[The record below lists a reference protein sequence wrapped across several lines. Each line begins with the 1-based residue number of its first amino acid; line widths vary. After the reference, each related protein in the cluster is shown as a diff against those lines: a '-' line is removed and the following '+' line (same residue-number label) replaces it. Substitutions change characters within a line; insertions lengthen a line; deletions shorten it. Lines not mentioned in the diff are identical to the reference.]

1 MVGEAS
7 IKADRDNNENRP
19 PVLFRVLGPVEVEG
33 EDGPVRVPPGRQQVV
48 LSALL
53 LELNHVV
60 STDRLVDVLWHHDP
74 PETARTQVQICVSR
88 LRRLLPPAIA
98 TIHTRPP
105 GYVLSA
111 PAESVDAQLHRLGM
125 RDAAELVREG
135 RDTEAAALLRSTV
148 ALWRGP
154 ALSGTDNEVLRSEAL
169 RLQEERMDA
178 IEAYLDIELRLGH
191 HARLVSEIT
200 ALVEAHP
207 LRENLRAQLMLALYR
222 SGRQAE
228 ALEVYRV
235 GRELLVDELGLD
247 PGTRLRDME
256 SAILAGDPGLDPPVA
271 AVPPPEPSAAAPPG
285 REDGEHTGAAPE
297 APPRAPSRAP
307 APEVTPYQLPTAA
320 ADFVGR
326 DDVVATVEDA
336 LVGAEGAVGVAVL
349 VGRPGVGKSATAV
362 RVARVLADDH
372 YPDGQLYCD
381 MRGTRETHL
390 EPADV
395 LARFLRALG
404 VPGQAIPEDVDER
417 AAMYR
422 GILAARRV
430 LVVLDDAADEGQ
442 IAPLVPGGAGCGVIV
457 TSRARLTG
465 LPGSTLV
472 EMDILSDDA
481 SLELLARVL
490 GRNRVEAEPEAAR
503 ALVHAVG
510 QLPLALRIVAARLA
524 ARPHWPLAGMVN
536 RLADER
542 RRLDELSH
550 GDMTVR
556 ASLSLTHDGLRPRT
570 SRVFALLGLT
580 EAPTIPA
587 WAAGA
592 LLDDDSP
599 FPSDLAEPLVD
610 AHMLDVV
617 GVDAAGE
624 PLYRFHDLVRDYAR
638 EQLIRNVTADT
649 RRAAVERLLGGWL
662 ALLDEANRRLLGG
675 DYLQVRGDA
684 LRWVPPDGYVDR
696 LLADPYTW
704 LEAER
709 ANLRHAVSQA
719 ADEGLHQ
726 QCWELAVG
734 FSMFLMR
741 RGYVDDLAE
750 LYDRAEPVV
759 TAAGDRLGAA
769 ALAEGLANV
778 ISHRYGQ
785 EERRRLLEGAL
796 AEFVELGEVRGEAL
810 VRTHLAFM
818 DRHEENDASA
828 LAESELALE
837 GFLKV
842 GDLGGQRRSLM
853 LMGHLRALGGDI
865 DRGREHLNEARSLA
879 ERSGDVRG
887 RAQVLRLIGQT
898 DLLDGEHASALRNLG
913 SALDLVRD
921 MDDPVGEA
929 LLLHDLARAYTGGGN
944 PEEARPILLQAREIY
959 ERVRDEQGV
968 TDVERAL
975 AEVDS

>member
-1 MVGEAS
+1 MRLGRLF
-7 IKADRDNNENRP
+7 IKAARDNNQNRP
-19 PVLFRVLGPVEVEG
+19 PVFFRILGPVQVESD
-33 EDGPVRVPPGRQQVV
+33 EGPVRVPPGRQQVV
-48 LSALL
+48 LATLL
-53 LELNHVV
+53 LELNHVI
-60 STDRLVDVLWHHDP
+60 STDRLVDVLWSHRP

-88 LRRLLPPAIA
+88 LRRLLAPTGA

-111 PAESVDAQLHRLGM
+111 AAESVDAQLHRLQT
-125 RDAAELVREG
+125 RHAAELVRQG
-135 RDTEAAALLRSTV
+135 RDTEAAELLRATV

-169 RLQEERMDA
+169 RLHEERMDA
-178 IEAYLDIELRLGH
+178 TEAYLDIELRLGH
-191 HARLVSEIT
+191 HTSLVSEIT
-200 ALVEAHP
+200 ALVEVHP

-228 ALEVYRV
+228 ALEVYRD
-235 GRELLVDELGLD
+235 GRELLVDELGLE

-256 SAILAGDPGLDPPVA
+256 LDILAGDPGLNPPAAVAPPVREA
-271 AVPPPEPSAAAPPG
+271 PEGPEDGAPPHQDAPG
-285 REDGEHTGAAPE
+285 RAST
-297 APPRAPSRAP
+297 
-307 APEVTPYQLPTAA
+307 APEVTPYQLPTAT

-326 DDVVATVEDA
+326 DDVVNAVESALAGAADTV
-336 LVGAEGAVGVAVL
+336 GIAVL

-362 RVARVLADDH
+362 HVAHVLADGY

-381 MRGTRETHL
+381 MRGTRETPL

-417 AAMYR
+417 ASMYR
-422 GILAARRV
+422 GILAARRM
-430 LVVLDDAADEGQ
+430 LIVLDDAFDEGQ
-442 IAPLVPGGAGCGVIV
+442 LAPLIPGGAGCGVIV

-465 LPGSTLV
+465 VPGSALV
-472 EMDILSDDA
+472 EMDTLTGDT

-490 GRNRVEAEPEAAR
+490 GRQRVETEPESAK
-503 ALVHAVG
+503 ALVRAVG

-524 ARPHWPLAGMVN
+524 ARPHWPLAVMVD

-556 ASLSLTHDGLRPRT
+556 ASLSLTHEGLDEQDRRA
-570 SRVFALLGLT
+570 FALLGLV
-580 EAPTIPA
+580 EGPTIPS

-599 FPSDLAEPLVD
+599 FPSDMAEPLVD

-638 EQLIRNVTADT
+638 EQLAGDVDADT
-649 RRAAVERLLGGWL
+649 RKTALERLLGGWL
-662 ALLDEANRRLLGG
+662 SLLDEANRRLLGG

-684 LRWVPPDGYVDR
+684 PRWDPPGRYVDR
-696 LLADPYTW
+696 LLTDPYTW

-709 ANLRHAVSQA
+709 ANLRHAVFQA
-719 ADEGLHQ
+719 ADEGMHR

-734 FSMFLMR
+734 YSMFLMR

-750 LYDRAEPVV
+750 LYDRAEPAV

-778 ISHRYGQ
+778 ISHRYGR
-785 EERRRLLEGAL
+785 EKRRLLLERTL
-796 AEFVELGEVRGEAL
+796 AEFIALEEARGEAL

-818 DRHEENDASA
+818 DRHEEEDESA
-828 LAESELALE
+828 LAQSELALK
-837 GFLKV
+837 GFLEV

-853 LMGHLRALGGDI
+853 LMGHLRARGGDI
-865 DRGREHLNEARSLA
+865 GRGRDHLNEARVLA
-879 ERSGDVRG
+879 ERTGDVRG

-898 DLLDGEHASALRNLG
+898 DLLAGDHASALRNLG
-913 SALDLVRD
+913 SALELVRD
-921 MDDPVGEA
+921 LDDPVGEA
-929 LLLHDLARAYTGGGN
+929 LLLQDLARAHTGGGD
-944 PEEARPILLQAREIY
+944 PRQARPILLQARKVY

-975 AEVDS
+975 AAIDS